1 VWAVEGI
8 ILLGHTEQVIRQNAL
23 RSEKCTSN
31 TTITSHNVGANHPR
45 TLCHPHFCPLWPSG
59 GSPSLT
65 TTISIHIV
73 YVDKMW
79 NRHHSSIAVH
89 APLQGHGGWT
99 AWQQELSTH
108 HKLQHPVPTL
118 LSMSPTYQNTRFES
132 SAAVRIVHNSIRRH
146 SSPKLDC
153 QVVCHIVEN

>member
-8 ILLGHTEQVIRQNAL
+8 TLLGHTEQVIRQNAL
-23 RSEKCTSN
+23 RREKCTSN
-31 TTITSHNVGANHPR
+31 TTITSHYVEANHPK
-45 TLCHPHFCPLWPSG
+45 TLFYPHFCPLWSSG

-79 NRHHSSIAVH
+79 NRHHWSIAVH

-99 AWQQELSTH
+99 ASQQELSTH
-108 HKLQHPVPTL
+108 HKLQHPVPTS
-118 LSMSPTYQNTRFES
+118 LSMSPSYQNTRIWIFS
-132 SAAVRIVHNSIRRH
+132 CSKNCAQLHKRA
-146 SSPKLDC
+146 
-153 QVVCHIVEN
+153 